1 MQLKLD
7 LHILCFLRPIT
18 VKSMQYFKIIVYFFL
33 ILQPTKLVEYIQKES
48 PCFCSLWK
56 SLG

>member
-7 LHILCFLRPIT
+7 MHILCFLRPIT

-33 ILQPTKLVEYIQKES
+33 NFATY
-48 PCFCSLWK
+48 
-56 SLG
+56 